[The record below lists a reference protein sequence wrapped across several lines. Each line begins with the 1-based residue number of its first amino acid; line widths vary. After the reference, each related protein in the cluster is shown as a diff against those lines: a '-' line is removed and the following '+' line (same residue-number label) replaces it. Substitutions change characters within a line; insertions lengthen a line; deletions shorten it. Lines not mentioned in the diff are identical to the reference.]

1 MGHVSDKPF
10 ASIESAQEFIALLFD
25 TVVEAKRD
33 VEADI
38 SSPSTEQSRRVDA
51 LKLASVHLHN
61 LEHHIIR
68 TRRILN
74 DLRLIDAAVDQ
85 YAIETNRATGAVVG
99 TADWANYLKKGSL
112 LYNTGKSI
120 LGSPYGAQTVDTIPA
135 VPAADYSVLSDVA
148 GAGFWSPY
156 GP

>member
-38 SSPSTEQSRRVDA
+38 ASPSTEQSRRVDA

-74 DLRLIDAAVDQ
+74 DLRSMRRLLF
-85 YAIETNRATGAVVG
+85 EERPMATGKPVAV
-99 TADWANYLKKGSL
+99 APIDRL
-112 LYNTGKSI
+112 
-120 LGSPYGAQTVDTIPA
+120 P
-135 VPAADYSVLSDVA
+135 VPVAPVAPFPVSTRRAIRAMARAA
-148 GAGFWSPY
+148 GAD
-156 GP
+156 